1 MKAIVIGQQVGIE
14 HLELVERPMP
24 EPGPGDVVLRMRA
37 ASINYRDL
45 TILLGTSRARFSL
58 PLVPL
63 SDGVGEVVA
72 IGDKVT
78 RFKPGERLAGTF
90 AQGWL
95 SGGNDTP
102 YPTLGGPLDGML
114 AEYVRLPETGVV
126 RVPAHLSD
134 EEAAS
139 LPCAALTAWQA
150 LVTDGHLRAGDSVLL
165 QGTGGVSIF
174 ALQFAVMSGARAIV
188 MSSSD
193 AKLERAR
200 ALGAAGTINYTRTTL
215 WHPEVRALTD
225 GPGVD
230 HVLEVGGP
238 GTFAQSLQAIRFGGQ
253 INVIGYLGGLEGDIN
268 PLLIL
273 QRRAKVR
280 AISVGPRDA
289 FEAMNRAIALSRLR
303 PVIDR
308 VFPWTEA
315 AAAFDHMRCGRHF
328 GKIALKF

>member
-126 RVPAHLSD
+126 R
-134 EEAAS
+134 
-139 LPCAALTAWQA
+139 
-150 LVTDGHLRAGDSVLL
+150 
-165 QGTGGVSIF
+165 
-174 ALQFAVMSGARAIV
+174 
-188 MSSSD
+188 
-193 AKLERAR
+193 
-200 ALGAAGTINYTRTTL
+200 
-215 WHPEVRALTD
+215 
-225 GPGVD
+225 
-230 HVLEVGGP
+230 
-238 GTFAQSLQAIRFGGQ
+238 
-253 INVIGYLGGLEGDIN
+253 
-268 PLLIL
+268 
-273 QRRAKVR
+273 
-280 AISVGPRDA
+280 GPR
-289 FEAMNRAIALSRLR
+289 S
-303 PVIDR
+303 
-308 VFPWTEA
+308 
-315 AAAFDHMRCGRHF
+315 
-328 GKIALKF
+328 